1 MKGLSSKPWTL
12 FEITVVALFYFAV
25 LLLLDRGLSAKES
38 PDIKFET
45 YVWQNPAPNE
55 PSFRGDDA
63 YQPLALKISGDIEEQ
78 TGVKLEKIVEQGGEV
93 IFNFFYTGVNPL
105 VTNQCDLV
113 EVIITTSEGKII
125 EDYLLRFTNDKISF
139 SQRDDTPT

>member
-12 FEITVVALFYFAV
+12 FEITVVALFYFAI
-25 LLLLDRGLSAKES
+25 LLLLDRGLSAKDQ
-38 PDIKFET
+38 DIKFET

-63 YQPLALKISGDIEEQ
+63 YQPLALKISGDIEKQ

-93 IFNFFYTGVNPL
+93 IFNFFYTGVSPL